1 MQGIKES
8 IHKLLWLRYRKE
20 ERQASFDKFPVGDQQ
35 RVQRQHRL
43 GSKPGDNFWN
53 NHYPLQFLAEEVPI
67 HPVQKTWIPFIRFKS
82 GLAFGDLRTNSRETS
97 LQEKQLN
104 VCSSI

>member
-43 GSKPGDNFWN
+43 GSKPGDNF
-53 NHYPLQFLAEEVPI
+53 
-67 HPVQKTWIPFIRFKS
+67 
-82 GLAFGDLRTNSRETS
+82 
-97 LQEKQLN
+97 
-104 VCSSI
+104 